1 MDIPQPMIDLQVRQ
15 MADDFARRIQ
25 SQGLSVEQYFQ
36 FTGMTPDKLMEQ
48 MQPQA
53 VKRIQSRLVLEAIA
67 KAENIVVTDA
77 DVDAEIEK
85 MAGMYQMEV
94 DKLKELIS
102 DKEKEA
108 MKSDI
113 AVSKAAEFIVK

>member
-1 MDIPQPMIDLQVRQ
+1 
-15 MADDFARRIQ
+15 
-25 SQGLSVEQYFQ
+25 
-36 FTGMTPDKLMEQ
+36 MEQ

-53 VKRIQSRLVLEAIA
+53 LKRIQSRLVLEAIA
-67 KAENIVVTDA
+67 KAENIEVTDA

-94 DKLKELIS
+94 DKLKELVS

-108 MKSDI
+108 MKADI